1 MIFIWMHLVME
12 TLDFRKA
19 LNEGEAYITEFADK
33 LCEDGILEAEERAVI
48 KTENISAFFESETG
62 KRAALSDRLYRERE
76 FILQREVNGTN
87 TIVQGIIDCYFEEN
101 DGIVLIDY
109 KNSYMGGGTTESDI
123 AERYGNQIELYKEA
137 LEAAEGKSVRE
148 AYIYLFDTKK
158 FIKMR

>member
-1 MIFIWMHLVME
+1 M
-12 TLDFRKA
+12 
-19 LNEGEAYITEFADK
+19 
-33 LCEDGILEAEERAVI
+33 
-48 KTENISAFFESETG
+48 
-62 KRAALSDRLYRERE
+62 SDRLYRERE
-76 FILQREVNGTN
+76 FILQKEVNGTN
-87 TIVQGIIDCYFEEN
+87 AIVQGIIDCYFEEN

-137 LEAAEGKSVRE
+137 LEAAEGKNVSE